1 MRCRDRCEGA
11 DMARLARL
19 IDARD
24 RRAVEIHKGRLDVD
38 DPGFE
43 QINACLTLQ
52 NGGRILVDQR
62 DRARNFTGVRVLR

>member
-1 MRCRDRCEGA
+1 
-11 DMARLARL
+11 MARFAHL

-43 QINACLTLQ
+43 QINACLALQ
-52 NGGRILVDQR
+52 NGGQILVDQR
-62 DRARNFTGVRVLR
+62 DRACNFTSVRILR